1 MSKRSGSS
9 IPLTA
14 EKVKSKRRL
23 DSPIS
28 KSDSSSD
35 PHDETEHNLL
45 APALL
50 SYAPLIPPLVGPVLL
65 VGDDDFAEWQKK
77 YLLPPYV
84 ILRASRSSERSYN
97 CMPEEIAVSAAFFDS
112 GFRGEVPS
120 IIAGLC
126 DYFRISPSQLNPL
139 AWRILIAIQNL
150 EDVKCLPLGV
160 NKVFYAYHLAPIN
173 GGEGH
178 FHLRPCSG
186 LPILEEL
193 SKDDRKAH
201 VFRKK
206 WQERYAFMILRG
218 SFYRWNFVDRCMI
231 R

>member
-1 MSKRSGSS
+1 MSKRTGSS
-9 IPLTA
+9 IPLTV
-14 EKVKSKRRL
+14 EKVKSKRRM

-35 PHDETEHNLL
+35 PHDKTEHNLL
-45 APALL
+45 APAPL
-50 SYAPLIPPLVGPVLL
+50 SYAPLIPPLVGPASL
-65 VGDDDFAEWQKK
+65 VGDDDFAEWRKK
-77 YLLPPYV
+77 YLLPPSAV
-84 ILRASRSSERSYN
+84 LRASSSSERAYN
-97 CMPEEIAVSAAFFDS
+97 CMPEEITVYEAFFDS

-120 IIAGLC
+120 IIAELC

-150 EDVKCLPLGV
+150 ENVKCLPLGV
-160 NKVFYAYHLAPIN
+160 NKVLYAYHLAPIS
-173 GGEGH
+173 GGEVH

-186 LPILEEL
+186 LPIVEEL
-193 SKDDRKAH
+193 SKNDRKAN

-206 WQERYAFMILRG
+206 WQERYAFMILPG
-218 SFYRWNFVDRCMI
+218 SFYRWNFVDRCII